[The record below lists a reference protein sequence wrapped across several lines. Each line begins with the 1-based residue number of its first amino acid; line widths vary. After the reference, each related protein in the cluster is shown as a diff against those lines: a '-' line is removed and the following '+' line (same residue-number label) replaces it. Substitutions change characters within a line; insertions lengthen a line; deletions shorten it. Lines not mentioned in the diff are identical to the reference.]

1 MLSEDFTEVYLP
13 HQFCSS
19 ECPVQTFSEPYKSE
33 KLEPGKE
40 KMKKSQ
46 FTEVLVTLSEKMPG
60 TMEPFSSPAAVL
72 QRHQPL

>member
-40 KMKKSQ
+40 KIKQS
-46 FTEVLVTLSEKMPG
+46 
-60 TMEPFSSPAAVL
+60 
-72 QRHQPL
+72 